1 MHRQSAAKAAR
12 LREEASLC
20 RLLARL
26 MSLNEDTRRLL
37 EEGQAYDARA
47 EAIERALV
55 AERALAA

>member
-1 MHRQSAAKAAR
+1 MHRQSAAEVAR

-26 MSLNEDTRRLL
+26 MSLNEDARRLL

-47 EAIERALV
+47 EAIERAL
-55 AERALAA
+55 AA